1 MILIAHASLIQA
13 EGIFRSKRIMLKNED
28 RSVKFQAMKK
38 PSFKGVEAI
47 LFDFEG
53 TLVDF
58 QWDLN
63 GAVQETLKMLRKS
76 GFPTDRL
83 QGKKY
88 SILMREAMEIAP
100 EIGRSPDE
108 VMERIGA
115 IYDRYDEDALTRWTL
130 RPKARDFIED
140 LKTNGIKTGL
150 VSNVG
155 KLALEKAFH
164 KLNFDQLF
172 DVSITRNDVRTLKP
186 SGEGINL
193 ALTRLRIAKNK
204 ALYVGDSLDDIHA
217 TKEAGLKVI
226 IILGG
231 ENSKSDLLS
240 AGPDFLIQDFGKL
253 IARLKEEFS

>member
-1 MILIAHASLIQA
+1 
-13 EGIFRSKRIMLKNED
+13 MLKNED

-38 PSFKGVEAI
+38 PSFKGVEAT

-76 GFPTDRL
+76 GFPKDRL

-88 SILMREAMEIAP
+88 SILMREAMEMAP

-130 RPKARDFIED
+130 RPKARDFIDD

-193 ALTRLRIAKNK
+193 ALTRLRVAKNK

-217 TKEAGLKVI
+217 AKEAGLKVI

-240 AGPDFLIQDFGKL
+240 GGPDFLIQDFGKL

>member
-1 MILIAHASLIQA
+1 
-13 EGIFRSKRIMLKNED
+13 
-28 RSVKFQAMKK
+28 
-38 PSFKGVEAI
+38 
-47 LFDFEG
+47 
-53 TLVDF
+53 
-58 QWDLN
+58 
-63 GAVQETLKMLRKS
+63 
-76 GFPTDRL
+76 
-83 QGKKY
+83 
-88 SILMREAMEIAP
+88 
-100 EIGRSPDE
+100 
-108 VMERIGA
+108 MERIGA

-130 RPKARDFIED
+130 RPKARDFIDD

-193 ALTRLRIAKNK
+193 ALTRLRVAKNK

-217 TKEAGLKVI
+217 AKEAGLKVI

-240 AGPDFLIQDFGKL
+240 GGPDFLIQDFGKL

>member
-1 MILIAHASLIQA
+1 
-13 EGIFRSKRIMLKNED
+13 MLKKEH

-38 PSFKGVEAI
+38 PIFREIEAI

-63 GAVQETLKMLRKS
+63 GAVQETLEMLRTS

-88 SILMREAMEIAP
+88 SVLMREAMEMAS

-108 VMERIGA
+108 TMERIGS
-115 IYDRYDEDALTRWTL
+115 IYDRYDEDALSRWTL
-130 RPKARDFIED
+130 RPKARDFIDD
-140 LKTNGIKTGL
+140 LKRNGIKTGL
-150 VSNVG
+150 VSNIG
-155 KLALEKAFH
+155 RMALERAFH

-186 SGEGINL
+186 GAEGINL
-193 ALTRLRIAKNK
+193 ALTRLRVTINK
-204 ALYVGDSLDDIHA
+204 ALHVGDSLDDIHA
-217 TKEAGLKVI
+217 AREAGLKVI

-253 IARLKEEFS
+253 IALLREEFS

>member
-13 EGIFRSKRIMLKNED
+13 GGIFRSKRIMLKNED

-88 SILMREAMEIAP
+88 SILMREAMEMAP

-130 RPKARDFIED
+130 RPKARDFIDD

-172 DVSITRNDVRTLKP
+172 GVSITRNDVRTLKP

-193 ALTRLRIAKNK
+193 ALTRLRLAKNK

-217 TKEAGLKVI
+217 AKEAGLKVI

-231 ENSKSDLLS
+231 ESPRADLLS
-240 AGPDFLIQDFGKL
+240 ARPDFLIKNFGEFL
-253 IARLKEEFS
+253 TSLGEESS